1 MEQAIFFGI
10 LWIEEGRYEAFRAAC
25 DDSEKLP
32 HTHAD
37 FAKGFEKTKALV
49 EGQGNIFVKVEVD
62 VEEFLAWC
70 RVNGRRP
77 DAKGRLG
84 FANVKAHDYAIAH
97 MGRRA

>member
-25 DDSEKLP
+25 DDAENLP
-32 HTHAD
+32 HTHAG
-37 FAKGFEKTKALV
+37 FAKGLEKLEARVK
-49 EGQGNIFVKVEVD
+49 GQVDVPVKVEVD
-62 VEEFLAWC
+62 VEGLLAWC
-70 RVNGRRP
+70 RSNGRRP